1 MVIQL
6 LIENAVKH
14 GISNLKNGGRV
25 LLSIY
30 KKDGDLFIIVRNTG
44 KLNFSKGSTKLGLKN
59 IEQRLKLLYAD
70 KASFK
75 LEEISDEVVAEIK
88 IPLA

>member
-1 MVIQL
+1 MDISRREED
-6 LIENAVKH
+6 LIIE
-14 GISNLKNGGRV
+14 
-25 LLSIY
+25 
-30 KKDGDLFIIVRNTG
+30 VRNTG
-44 KLNFSKGSTKLGLKN
+44 KLNIAKDSTKLGLIN
-59 IEQRLKLLYAD
+59 IEQRLKLLYTG